1 MPCYSRTDLRPAASL
16 LVRALEMTAGVNHL
30 LVEPQ
35 CIEVIGN
42 VIVGDRFVV
51 ACAGMQTPPR
61 PPVETVPSG

>member
-1 MPCYSRTDLRPAASL
+1 MRPAASL

-42 VIVGDRFVV
+42 VIVIGDRGRVCWH
-51 ACAGMQTPPR
+51 ADANQA
-61 PPVETVPSG
+61 SGRDGPEWMM